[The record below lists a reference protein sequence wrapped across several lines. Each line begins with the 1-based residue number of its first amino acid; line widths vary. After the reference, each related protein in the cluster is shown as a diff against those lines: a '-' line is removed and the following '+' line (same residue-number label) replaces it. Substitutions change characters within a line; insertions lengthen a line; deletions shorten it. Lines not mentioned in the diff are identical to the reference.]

1 MPRREP
7 IGRNVKP
14 GADDAF
20 APVFIVGCPRSGTTL
35 LQRMLDAHPDVAI
48 APETHFIRR
57 FWLRR
62 DEYGDLHDDARF
74 RRLVDDLLSIPE
86 AADMHLD
93 ADEFRASAG
102 RIDRSFAALFGLL
115 LQCYRLQRGA
125 VIVGEKTP
133 NHLLYMRTLQDFF
146 PRARFIHL
154 IRDPRAV
161 VNSWRNVPWSTGSIA
176 GDAQVWR
183 RYIRTAWKQRPRSG
197 TLHLVRYESLVSAP
211 AQTLRSMCRFLQL
224 GFTEAMLTFHEHGA
238 GGLDLEREPW
248 KRGAA
253 IAVYERSAAEW
264 RDSLPARDI
273 AEVERLA
280 GVEMMW
286 LGYPLST
293 MRQPWVAAGSRALRA
308 VARSW
313 SSR

>member
-1 MPRREP
+1 
-7 IGRNVKP
+7 V
-14 GADDAF
+14 GADVDEAF
-20 APVFIVGCPRSGTTL
+20 TPVFIVGCPRSGTTL
-35 LQRMLDAHPDVAI
+35 LQRLLDAHPEMAI

-62 DEYGDLHDDARF
+62 DDYGDLREDDRF
-74 RRLVDDLLSIPE
+74 GRLVDDVLSIPE
-86 AADMHLD
+86 AAGMHLD
-93 ADEFRASAG
+93 AEEFRAAAG
-102 RIDRSFAALFGLL
+102 RIERSYAALFALL

-125 VIVGEKTP
+125 AIVGEKTP

-146 PRARFIHL
+146 PRARFIHI

-161 VNSWRNVPWSTGSIA
+161 VNSWRNVPWSTGSVR
-176 GDAQVWR
+176 GDAGVWR

-197 TLHLVRYESLVSAP
+197 TLHAVRYESVVSAP
-211 AQTLRSMCRFLQL
+211 EQALRGICRFLRL
-224 GFTEAMLTFHEHGA
+224 GFAETMLTFHEQGSSV
-238 GGLDLEREPW
+238 LDLEREPW

-253 IAVYERSAAEW
+253 MAVYERSADDW

-273 AEVERLA
+273 AEVERIA

-293 MRQPWVAAGSRALRA
+293 MRQPWITVGSRALRA